1 MKKKTDNSKLNR
13 QVDNAELPLGKLSF
27 SLLKKLLEKYQSKP
41 DSRVIIGPKLGEDAA
56 VIEYPDRYLVAKTD
70 PITFATEEIGWYA
83 VQVNANDIA
92 TRGAVPKWFQAT
104 ILLPENKTTGEVVE
118 RVFAQIY
125 NACNQLNIAVI
136 GGHTEISY
144 NLDRPIVVGC
154 MLGEVEKNKLVSTS
168 GARTGDVIL
177 LTKGIVIEGTAII
190 AREKQEELKDKG
202 YSKNFI
208 KRCQNFIYKPG
219 LSVLKEALLANQSEV
234 HAMHDP
240 TEGGLSAGIY
250 EIAQAS
256 QVGIVVERAK
266 IPILEESQTLCNEY
280 HLNPLNTIT
289 SGSLLI
295 VSTKSESNKI
305 IKILQKEG
313 IKSYLIG
320 EIKEK
325 DYGTKIKTDNFLE
338 DLTCSATDEITRI
351 FALKA

>member
-1 MKKKTDNSKLNR
+1 MKENILVRGENMKNK
-13 QVDNAELPLGKLSF
+13 LPLGKLEFSF
-27 SLLKKLLEKYQSKP
+27 LEKLLKNYQSKP

-70 PITFATEEIGWYA
+70 PVTFATDEIGWYA

-104 ILLPENKTTGEVVE
+104 ILLPENKTTEELVE
-118 RVFAQIY
+118 NIFSQIY

-168 GARTGDVIL
+168 GARPGDVII

-190 AREKQEELKDKG
+190 AREKQEELRDKG
-202 YSKNFI
+202 YSEGFI
-208 KRCQNFIYKPG
+208 KKCQNFIYKPG
-219 LSVLKEALLANQSEV
+219 LSVLKEALLANQFEV

-240 TEGGLSAGIY
+240 TEGGLSAGLY

-256 QVGIVVERAK
+256 QSGLLVEKDK
-266 IPILEESQTLCNEY
+266 IYLLEEAQKLCNEFN
-280 HLNPLNTIT
+280 LNPLNVLT
-289 SGSLLI
+289 SGTLLI
-295 VSTKSESNKI
+295 VTSKSESGKI
-305 IKILQKEG
+305 ISLLAKEG
-313 IKSYLIG
+313 INSYLIG
-320 EIKEK
+320 EIKER
-325 DYGTKIKTDNFLE
+325 DYGIKIKNKNNNIE
-338 DLTCSATDEITRI
+338 KDLIYSAEDEIIRV
-351 FALKA
+351 FK